1 VLTAS
6 KTLKLQLRGGRENDE
21 ESQRIWSSPGII
33 MVVGLVGQVAA
44 VDIAIHGDLNNR
56 FNFYTNQSQMYKGAE
71 TEKNSPV
78 RHDDNNAVWGEIKY
92 RLWAELSTEDGKIKG
107 VYAIELG
114 ALRFGQSDYPKGDG
128 AIYSGDGVNIETRW
142 AYTDFQL
149 PFVNSKAR
157 VQIGLIPFCV
167 NHYVWEETVMGVQLI
182 GSVSGFDYKVA
193 WARGF

>member
-92 RLWAELSTEDGKIKG
+92 RLWAELSTEDGKIK
-107 VYAIELG
+107 
-114 ALRFGQSDYPKGDG
+114 
-128 AIYSGDGVNIETRW
+128 
-142 AYTDFQL
+142 AYML
-149 PFVNSKAR
+149 SN
-157 VQIGLIPFCV
+157 
-167 NHYVWEETVMGVQLI
+167 
-182 GSVSGFDYKVA
+182 
-193 WARGF
+193 